1 MTQPIAL
8 QLYTVRDQ
16 LARDFEGTIRRV
28 AEIGYAGVE
37 TAHFP
42 EGVSP
47 AAAKALFDELGL
59 TCLLYTSRCV

>member
-1 MTQPIAL
+1 MTRPIAL
-8 QLYTVRDQ
+8 QLYTLRDQ

-42 EGVSP
+42 AGVSP
-47 AAAKALFDELGL
+47 AAAKAQNPQARSQPSAIF
-59 TCLLYTSRCV
+59 T

>member
-37 TAHFP
+37 RP
-42 EGVSP
+42 
-47 AAAKALFDELGL
+47 
-59 TCLLYTSRCV
+59 TSRRASRRPRPKRCSLNWA